1 MEYLLIYAYFTTLL
15 GAVLIVSLLC
25 CAIFFAVKFL
35 ILQIVSLT
43 TFGARFID
51 YMENREQ
58 YKSWKE
64 RNK

>member
-25 CAIFFAVKFL
+25 CALFFAVKYL

-58 YKSWKE
+58 YKAWKE

>member
-1 MEYLLIYAYFTTLL
+1 MEYLLIYAYFTTIL

-25 CAIFFAVKFL
+25 CGIFFAVKYL

-51 YMENREQ
+51 YMVNRQQ
-58 YKSWKE
+58 YKAWKE

>member
-1 MEYLLIYAYFTTLL
+1 MEYLLIYSYFTTLL
-15 GAVLIVSLLC
+15 GAVLIVTLLC
-25 CAIFFAVKFL
+25 CALFFAVKFA

-58 YKSWKE
+58 YKAWRD

>member
-1 MEYLLIYAYFTTLL
+1 MEYLLIYAYFTTFL

-25 CAIFFAVKFL
+25 GALLFAVKFA

-58 YKSWKE
+58 YKAWKN

>member
-1 MEYLLIYAYFTTLL
+1 MEYLLIYAYFTTFL

-58 YKSWKE
+58 YKAWKE

>member
-1 MEYLLIYAYFTTLL
+1 MEYMLIYAYFTTLL

-25 CAIFFAVKFL
+25 CALFFAVKYL

-58 YKSWKE
+58 YKAWKE